1 VQYDPEADEKKEDE
15 REQRKYNQIVQR
27 FRVILPDEIE
37 RMLSKQ
43 TNNGLGANLKD
54 GNKASM
60 EQLDGRTPPKKNQND
75 NDKGHNRNDQDM
87 THTNGHGSMNVAV
100 DAIVSNSKKRT
111 LNEMLMQQPAGAE
124 KAGVID
130 HLNIKMQN
138 IGVGGA
144 DNNEVAQIEQLLHGL
159 KKRVLDGETLHNF
172 KKDISQISILIDKSE
187 N

>member
-1 VQYDPEADEKKEDE
+1 
-15 REQRKYNQIVQR
+15 
-27 FRVILPDEIE
+27 
-37 RMLSKQ
+37 
-43 TNNGLGANLKD
+43 
-54 GNKASM
+54 
-60 EQLDGRTPPKKNQND
+60 
-75 NDKGHNRNDQDM
+75 
-87 THTNGHGSMNVAV
+87 MNVAV